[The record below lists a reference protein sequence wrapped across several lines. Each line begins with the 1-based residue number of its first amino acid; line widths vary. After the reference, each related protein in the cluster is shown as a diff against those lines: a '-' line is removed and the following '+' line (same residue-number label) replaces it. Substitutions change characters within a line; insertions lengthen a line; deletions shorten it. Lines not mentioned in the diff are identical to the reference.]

1 MVAMPS
7 AQAGE
12 LNLYSMNTGSYVY
25 HMTGNHGQY
34 NEHFNNNF
42 FSVERKFSQDSKYSV
57 LVGTMKNSFDDR
69 CLTLGVRRDWLK
81 NDTGWVLKG
90 VYAYTGE
97 FFFDAFSHCGDSGTY
112 RTAKK
117 ITGIGFSPYLYHGL
131 QYNFTDYFG
140 VEGGIIVPAI
150 FVMSVQWSLPDALLP
165 ERAGHHRWPDTDDLA
180 AGINGSRDGSDPTG
194 RSGPRS
200 RRFQR
205 SPPGATA
212 QRFPLAMDSFN
223 HARRPVTGDHYH
235 AAGSNSVTITVI
247 GFHGLLLNK
256 PG

>member
-1 MVAMPS
+1 MLMRRKMIKPAVAAAALLMS
-7 AQAGE
+7 STALRADE
-12 LNLYSMNTGSYVY
+12 INLYSVNTGSWIY
-25 HMTGNHGQY
+25 HLSNNHGQY
-34 NEHFNNNF
+34 TEGFDNQFA
-42 FSVERKFSQDSKYSV
+42 SVERKFSEDSPYS
-57 LVGTMKNSFDDR
+57 LLAGTMKNSFDDR

-150 FVMSVQWSLPDALLP
+150 FVMSVQWSF
-165 ERAGHHRWPDTDDLA
+165 R
-180 AGINGSRDGSDPTG
+180 
-194 RSGPRS
+194 
-200 RRFQR
+200 
-205 SPPGATA
+205 
-212 QRFPLAMDSFN
+212 
-223 HARRPVTGDHYH
+223 
-235 AAGSNSVTITVI
+235 
-247 GFHGLLLNK
+247 
-256 PG
+256 

>member
-1 MVAMPS
+1 MLNKLWILLSGLLVVAMPS

-90 VYAYTGE
+90 VYAYTGN
-97 FFFDAFSHCGDSGTY
+97 FSLTPSATVGIPAP
-112 RTAKK
+112 TAPPKK
-117 ITGIGFSPYLYHGL
+117 SPASVFRPTSIMVCNITSP
-131 QYNFTDYFG
+131 
-140 VEGGIIVPAI
+140 II
-150 FVMSVQWSLPDALLP
+150 SVWKAALLC
-165 ERAGHHRWPDTDDLA
+165 R
-180 AGINGSRDGSDPTG
+180 
-194 RSGPRS
+194 RS
-200 RRFQR
+200 
-205 SPPGATA
+205 
-212 QRFPLAMDSFN
+212 L
-223 HARRPVTGDHYH
+223 
-235 AAGSNSVTITVI
+235 
-247 GFHGLLLNK
+247 
-256 PG
+256 

>member
-12 LNLYSMNTGSYVY
+12 LSLYSMNTGSYVY

-81 NDTGWVLKG
+81 NRYRLGTERG
-90 VYAYTGE
+90 VCLYRGI
-97 FFFDAFSHCGDSGTY
+97 FLDAFSHCGDSGTY

-117 ITGIGFSPYLYHGL
+117 THRHRFFALPLSW
-131 QYNFTDYFG
+131 
-140 VEGGIIVPAI
+140 PAI
-150 FVMSVQWSLPDALLP
+150 
-165 ERAGHHRWPDTDDLA
+165 
-180 AGINGSRDGSDPTG
+180 
-194 RSGPRS
+194 
-200 RRFQR
+200 
-205 SPPGATA
+205 
-212 QRFPLAMDSFN
+212 
-223 HARRPVTGDHYH
+223 
-235 AAGSNSVTITVI
+235 
-247 GFHGLLLNK
+247 
-256 PG
+256 

>member
-1 MVAMPS
+1 MDFVIRPTNGCHAVG
-7 AQAGE
+7 AGRE
-12 LNLYSMNTGSYVY
+12 LSLYSMNTGSYVY

-112 RTAKK
+112 RTAKNHRHR
-117 ITGIGFSPYLYHGL
+117 FFALPLSW
-131 QYNFTDYFG
+131 
-140 VEGGIIVPAI
+140 PAI
-150 FVMSVQWSLPDALLP
+150 
-165 ERAGHHRWPDTDDLA
+165 
-180 AGINGSRDGSDPTG
+180 
-194 RSGPRS
+194 
-200 RRFQR
+200 
-205 SPPGATA
+205 
-212 QRFPLAMDSFN
+212 
-223 HARRPVTGDHYH
+223 
-235 AAGSNSVTITVI
+235 
-247 GFHGLLLNK
+247 
-256 PG
+256 

>member
-1 MVAMPS
+1 MVNKLWILLSALLMVAMPS

-90 VYAYTGE
+90 CMPIPGN
-97 FFFDAFSHCGDSGTY
+97 FSLMPSATVGIPAP
-112 RTAKK
+112 TAPPKK
-117 ITGIGFSPYLYHGL
+117 SPASVFRPTSIMAC
-131 QYNFTDYFG
+131 N
-140 VEGGIIVPAI
+140 IISPI
-150 FVMSVQWSLPDALLP
+150 ISVWKAALLC
-165 ERAGHHRWPDTDDLA
+165 R
-180 AGINGSRDGSDPTG
+180 
-194 RSGPRS
+194 RS
-200 RRFQR
+200 
-205 SPPGATA
+205 
-212 QRFPLAMDSFN
+212 L
-223 HARRPVTGDHYH
+223 
-235 AAGSNSVTITVI
+235 
-247 GFHGLLLNK
+247 
-256 PG
+256 